1 MSPGDLREEDVKRLR
16 SGSVTDPPLSHLL
29 ALARAF
35 GVEPSY
41 LVDGTGEVLT
51 GGEIA
56 RALSDNTIREI
67 ALGYA
72 RLPRREK
79 GVVLGIV
86 RQFEAMGATDSSEQG
101 MPPRTHRRLRDPP
114 RYAYASGS
122 KLAGSNLS

>member
-1 MSPGDLREEDVKRLR
+1 M
-16 SGSVTDPPLSHLL
+16 TDPPLSHLL

-72 RLPRREK
+72 RLPRQER
-79 GVVLGIV
+79 G
-86 RQFEAMGATDSSEQG
+86 SSW
-101 MPPRTHRRLRDPP
+101 
-114 RYAYASGS
+114 A
-122 KLAGSNLS
+122 